1 MSRPALET
9 VLLRVLLVDD
19 SPIDVE
25 LLLRHLSRDGFAPVS
40 ERVFDAGGMAKALDN
55 ATWDVILC
63 DYAMPGFSGPEA
75 LLLLRATGKDV
86 PFILVTGTIGEEAA
100 VGMMK
105 AGAQDFLLKDHASRL
120 GPAIRRE
127 MREAQGRRQ
136 QRADALARIES
147 QRKLE
152 TANRQLRLLSGKIMQ
167 VQEREREL
175 LSRGLHDDVGQALT
189 GLQLQL
195 EALRRRASSPADLK
209 SIDDSVQIVNQ
220 VLAQVRD
227 LSLDLRPPQLDILGL
242 TAALRWYAERK
253 VAAVPGLNLDI
264 AAQNLPPLQADIETA
279 CFRIAQE
286 AITNVQRHAQ
296 ATQLSIDVRHDGA
309 QLCVAI
315 RDDGCGFDVHRTYER
330 ALRGESLGV
339 LNMQERA
346 AMVGGRVELK
356 SVDGETCI
364 LIVLPDVPS
373 RGTRALRDSAPD
385 SVEPVAP

>member
-1 MSRPALET
+1 MTPPGPNSAIASEPTQESSP
-9 VLLRVLLVDD
+9 LRVLIVDD
-19 SPIDVE
+19 SAPDAG
-25 LLLRHLSRDGFAPVS
+25 LLLHQLRRDGFTPTWQRVENAPDL
-40 ERVFDAGGMAKALDN
+40 RAALTAGE
-55 ATWDVILC
+55 WDVVLC
-63 DYAMPGFSGPEA
+63 DFSMPGFSGPEA
-75 LLLLRATGKDV
+75 LQLVRASGKDI

-127 MREAQGRRQ
+127 LREAQGRRQ
-136 QRADALARIES
+136 QRADAQARIDS

-152 TANRQLRLLSGKIMQ
+152 AANRHLRQLSGKIMQ

-195 EALRRRASSPADLK
+195 EALRRRSSSAADLK
-209 SIDDSVQIVNQ
+209 SIDDSVQIVGQ

-242 TAALRWYAERK
+242 AAALRWYAERK
-253 VAAVPGLNLDI
+253 VTAVPGLALQFT
-264 AAQNLPPLQADIETA
+264 AQSLPPLHVDTETS
-279 CFRIAQE
+279 CFRIVQE
-286 AITNVQRHAQ
+286 AMTNVLRHAQ
-296 ATQLSIDVRHDGA
+296 ATEVALDITQDGG
-309 QLCVAI
+309 QLCIAI
-315 RDDGCGFDVHRTYER
+315 TDNGRGFDVRGTYER

-346 AMVGGRVELK
+346 GMVGGRVE
-356 SVDGETCI
+356 V
-364 LIVLPDVPS
+364 
-373 RGTRALRDSAPD
+373 ASAPGRTQIQ
-385 SVEPVAP
+385 VLMPVTRP

>member
-1 MSRPALET
+1 MTPPGPNSAIASEPTQESSP
-9 VLLRVLLVDD
+9 LRVLIVDD
-19 SPIDVE
+19 SAPDAG
-25 LLLRHLSRDGFAPVS
+25 LLLHQLRRDGFTPTWQRVENAPDL
-40 ERVFDAGGMAKALDN
+40 RAALTAGE
-55 ATWDVILC
+55 WDVVLC
-63 DYAMPGFSGPEA
+63 DFSMPGFSGPEA
-75 LLLLRATGKDV
+75 LQLVRASGKDI

-127 MREAQGRRQ
+127 LREAQGRRQ
-136 QRADALARIES
+136 QRADAQARIDS

-152 TANRQLRLLSGKIMQ
+152 AANRHLRQLSGKIMQ

-195 EALRRRASSPADLK
+195 EALRRRSSSAADLK
-209 SIDDSVQIVNQ
+209 SIDDSVQIVGQ

-242 TAALRWYAERK
+242 AAALRWYAERK
-253 VAAVPGLNLDI
+253 VTAVPGLALQFT
-264 AAQNLPPLQADIETA
+264 AQSLPPLHVDTETS
-279 CFRIAQE
+279 CFRIVQE
-286 AITNVQRHAQ
+286 AMTNVLRHAQ
-296 ATQLSIDVRHDGA
+296 ATEVALDITQDGG
-309 QLCVAI
+309 QLCIAI
-315 RDDGCGFDVHRTYER
+315 TDNGRGFDVRGTYER

-346 AMVGGRVELK
+346 GMVGGRVE
-356 SVDGETCI
+356 V
-364 LIVLPDVPS
+364 
-373 RGTRALRDSAPD
+373 DSAPGRTQIQ
-385 SVEPVAP
+385 VLMPVTRP

>member
-1 MSRPALET
+1 MTPTGQQPAIASEPAPEASP
-9 VLLRVLLVDD
+9 LRVLIVDD
-19 SPIDVE
+19 SAPDAG
-25 LLLRHLSRDGFAPVS
+25 LLLHQLRRDGFTPTWQ
-40 ERVFDAGGMAKALDN
+40 RVDN
-55 ATWDVILC
+55 APDLRGALTDREWDVVLC
-63 DYAMPGFSGPEA
+63 DFSMPGFSGPEA
-75 LLLLRATGKDV
+75 LQLVRGSGKDI

-127 MREAQGRRQ
+127 LREAQGRRQ
-136 QRADALARIES
+136 QRADAQARIDS

-152 TANRQLRLLSGKIMQ
+152 AANRHLRQLSGKIMQ

-195 EALRRRASSPADLK
+195 EALRRRSSSPADLK
-209 SIDDSVQIVNQ
+209 SIDDSVQIVGQ

-242 TAALRWYAERK
+242 AAALRWYAERK
-253 VAAVPGLNLDI
+253 VSAVPGLALQFT
-264 AAQNLPPLQADIETA
+264 AQSLPPLHVDTETS
-279 CFRIAQE
+279 CFRIVQE
-286 AITNVQRHAQ
+286 AMTNILRHAQ
-296 ATQLSIDVRHDGA
+296 ATEVALDITHDGG
-309 QLCVAI
+309 QLCIAI
-315 RDDGCGFDVHRTYER
+315 TDNGRGFDVRGTYER

-346 AMVGGRVELK
+346 GMVGGRVE
-356 SVDGETCI
+356 VE
-364 LIVLPDVPS
+364 
-373 RGTRALRDSAPD
+373 SAPGRTQIQ
-385 SVEPVAP
+385 VRMPVTRP

>member
-1 MSRPALET
+1 MTLASPDTAAAGEPASEASP
-9 VLLRVLLVDD
+9 LRVLIVDD
-19 SPIDVE
+19 SALDAG
-25 LLLRHLSRDGFAPVS
+25 LLLHQLRRDGFTPS
-40 ERVFDAGGMAKALDN
+40 WQRVDHAQDLQAALAAQD
-55 ATWDVILC
+55 WDVVLC
-63 DYAMPGFSGPEA
+63 DFSMPGFSGPEA
-75 LLLLRATGKDV
+75 LQLVRASGKDV

-127 MREAQGRRQ
+127 LREAQGRRQ
-136 QRADALARIES
+136 QRADAQARVDS

-152 TANRQLRLLSGKIMQ
+152 AANRHLRQLSGKIMQ

-195 EALRRRASSPADLK
+195 EALRRRSSSPADLK
-209 SIDDSVQIVNQ
+209 SIDDSVQIVGQ

-242 TAALRWYAERK
+242 AAALRWYGERK
-253 VAAVPGLNLDI
+253 VAAMPGLTLHFT
-264 AAQNLPPLQADIETA
+264 AQSLPPLHVDTETS
-279 CFRIAQE
+279 CFRIVQE
-286 AITNVQRHAQ
+286 AMTNVLRHAQ
-296 ATQLSIDVRHDGA
+296 ATEVALDITHEDG
-309 QLCVAI
+309 QLCIAVTDNG
-315 RDDGCGFDVHRTYER
+315 RGFDVRGTYER

-346 AMVGGRVELK
+346 GMVGGRVE
-356 SVDGETCI
+356 V
-364 LIVLPDVPS
+364 
-373 RGTRALRDSAPD
+373 DSAPGRTQIL
-385 SVEPVAP
+385 VRMPVTRP

>member
-1 MSRPALET
+1 MTPVGQASAITSEPTSESSP
-9 VLLRVLLVDD
+9 LRVLIVDD
-19 SPIDVE
+19 SAPDAG
-25 LLLRHLSRDGFAPVS
+25 LLLHQLRRDGFTPTWQ
-40 ERVFDAGGMAKALDN
+40 RVDN
-55 ATWDVILC
+55 APDLRSALTDREWDVVLC
-63 DYAMPGFSGPEA
+63 DFSMPGFSGPEA
-75 LLLLRATGKDV
+75 LQLVRASGKDI

-127 MREAQGRRQ
+127 LREAQGRRQ
-136 QRADALARIES
+136 QRADAQARIDS

-152 TANRQLRLLSGKIMQ
+152 AANRHLRQLSGKIMQ

-195 EALRRRASSPADLK
+195 EALRRRSSSPADLK
-209 SIDDSVQIVNQ
+209 SIDDSVQIVGQ

-242 TAALRWYAERK
+242 AAALRWYAERK
-253 VAAVPGLNLDI
+253 VSAVPGLALQFT
-264 AAQNLPPLQADIETA
+264 AQSLPPLHVDTETS
-279 CFRIAQE
+279 CFRIVQE
-286 AITNVQRHAQ
+286 AMTNVLRHAQ
-296 ATQLSIDVRHDGA
+296 ATEVALDITHDGG
-309 QLCVAI
+309 QLCIAI
-315 RDDGCGFDVHRTYER
+315 TDNGRGFDVRGTYER

-346 AMVGGRVELK
+346 GMVGGRVE
-356 SVDGETCI
+356 VE
-364 LIVLPDVPS
+364 
-373 RGTRALRDSAPD
+373 SAPGRTQIQ
-385 SVEPVAP
+385 VRMPVTRP

>member
-1 MSRPALET
+1 MTPVGQASAITSEPTSESSP
-9 VLLRVLLVDD
+9 LRVLIVDD
-19 SPIDVE
+19 SAPDAG
-25 LLLRHLSRDGFAPVS
+25 LLLHQLRRDGFTPTWQ
-40 ERVFDAGGMAKALDN
+40 RVDN
-55 ATWDVILC
+55 APDLRGALTDREWDVVLC
-63 DYAMPGFSGPEA
+63 DFSMPGFSGPEA
-75 LLLLRATGKDV
+75 LQLVRASGKDI

-127 MREAQGRRQ
+127 LREAQGRRQ
-136 QRADALARIES
+136 QRADAQARVDS

-152 TANRQLRLLSGKIMQ
+152 AANRHLRQLSGKIMQ

-195 EALRRRASSPADLK
+195 EALRRRSSSPADLK
-209 SIDDSVQIVNQ
+209 SIDDSVQIVGQ

-242 TAALRWYAERK
+242 AAALRWYAERK
-253 VAAVPGLNLDI
+253 VSAVPGLVLQFT
-264 AAQNLPPLQADIETA
+264 AQNLPPLHVDTETS
-279 CFRIAQE
+279 CFRIVQE
-286 AITNVQRHAQ
+286 AMTNILRHAQ
-296 ATQLSIDVRHDGA
+296 ATEVALDITHDGG
-309 QLCVAI
+309 QLCIAI
-315 RDDGCGFDVHRTYER
+315 TDNGRGFDVRGTYER

-346 AMVGGRVELK
+346 GMVGGRVE
-356 SVDGETCI
+356 VE
-364 LIVLPDVPS
+364 
-373 RGTRALRDSAPD
+373 SAPGRTQIQ
-385 SVEPVAP
+385 VRMPVTRP

>member
-1 MSRPALET
+1 MTPAGQASAITSEPT
-9 VLLRVLLVDD
+9 SESSPLRVLIVDD
-19 SPIDVE
+19 SAPDAG
-25 LLLRHLSRDGFAPVS
+25 LLLHQLRRDGFTPTWQ
-40 ERVFDAGGMAKALDN
+40 RVDN
-55 ATWDVILC
+55 APDLRGALTDREWDVVLC
-63 DYAMPGFSGPEA
+63 DFSMPGFSGPEA
-75 LLLLRATGKDV
+75 LQLVRASGKDI

-127 MREAQGRRQ
+127 LREAQGRRQ
-136 QRADALARIES
+136 QRADAQARIDS

-152 TANRQLRLLSGKIMQ
+152 AANRHLRQLSGKIMQ

-195 EALRRRASSPADLK
+195 EALRRRSSSPADLK
-209 SIDDSVQIVNQ
+209 SIDDSVQIVGQ

-242 TAALRWYAERK
+242 AAALRWYAERK
-253 VAAVPGLNLDI
+253 VTAVPGLTLQF
-264 AAQNLPPLQADIETA
+264 AAQNLPPLHVDTETS
-279 CFRIAQE
+279 CFRIVQE
-286 AITNVQRHAQ
+286 AMTNVLRHAQ
-296 ATQLSIDVRHDGA
+296 ATEVALDITHEDG
-309 QLCVAI
+309 QLCIAI
-315 RDDGCGFDVHRTYER
+315 TDNGRGFDVRGTYER

-346 AMVGGRVELK
+346 GMVGGRVE
-356 SVDGETCI
+356 VE
-364 LIVLPDVPS
+364 
-373 RGTRALRDSAPD
+373 SAPGRTQIQ
-385 SVEPVAP
+385 VRMPVTRP